1 MAFAYVGNASGTAAS
16 ATQLLCNRPA
26 GVAVGNLILAV
37 YSFENVAAGSGPWIT
52 PNTGAFDNT
61 YIGPAE
67 GWLQICQ
74 LDPIGTGMGLE
85 VWAAVHGSGTVQNAK
100 FNGTYSAVAVTAAW
114 SGEYQPTG
122 SIFDGAVRVS
132 TTQNWTGN
140 APASPS
146 VFAVA
151 GEMVVAV
158 GADAMT
164 ATFGNPSGFTD
175 RIDVAR
181 AGAGTAQATI
191 ADAVQGS
198 TGNTGQITFPN
209 SAFTTT
215 TQGSMATLA
224 IRPSTVTTPN
234 AYDLEGSLPPD
245 LDIGDGYTLR
255 VAAHSPVT
263 GQPVAG
269 VTIGTVVFTVDYV
282 GPSSPEDLSTGPF
295 MLVPGPGA

>member
-1 MAFAYVGNASGTAAS
+1 MAFAYVGNASGTAAA
-16 ATQLLCNRPA
+16 ATEIHCNRPA
-26 GVAVGNLILAV
+26 GTVAGNLIIAV

-52 PNTGAFDNT
+52 PNTGGFDNT

-74 LDPIGTGMGLE
+74 QDPIGTGFGLE
-85 VWAAVHGSGTVQNAK
+85 VWAAVHGTGTVQNAK
-100 FNGTYSAVAVTAAW
+100 FNGTFSALTVTAAY
-114 SGEYQPTG
+114 SGEYEPNG
-122 SIFDGAVRVS
+122 SIFDGAVRVA
-132 TTQNWTGN
+132 TTAQATGN
-140 APASPS
+140 APSSPN
-146 VFAVA
+146 VFAVG
-151 GEMVVAV
+151 GELVIAV
-158 GADAMT
+158 GSDAMT
-164 ATFGNPSGFTD
+164 GTFGNPTGFTD
-175 RIDVAR
+175 RIDTTR

-198 TGNTGQITFPN
+198 TGNTGAITFPN
-209 SAFTTT
+209 TAFTTT

-224 IRPSTVTTPN
+224 IRPSTAATPN
-234 AYDLEGSLPPD
+234 QFDLEGSLPPD

-263 GQPVAG
+263 GQPMAG

-282 GPSSPEDLSTGPF
+282 GPSSPEDLSSGPF

>member
-1 MAFAYVGNASGTAAS
+1 MAFAYVGNASGTAAA
-16 ATQLLCNRPA
+16 ATEIHCNRPA
-26 GVAVGNLILAV
+26 GVVAGNLIIAV

-52 PNTGAFDNT
+52 PNVGQFNSN
-61 YIGPAE
+61 YIGPAQ
-67 GWLQICQ
+67 GWLQLCQ
-74 LDPIGTGMGLE
+74 QDPIGTGMGLE
-85 VWAAVHGSGTVQNAK
+85 VWGAVHGTGTIQYAM
-100 FNGTYSAVAVTAAW
+100 FNSAQSAITVTAGY
-114 SGEYQPTG
+114 SGEYAPNG
-122 SIFDGAVRVS
+122 LISDGAVRVA
-132 TTQNWTGN
+132 TTAQATGN
-140 APASPS
+140 APSSPS

-151 GEMVVAV
+151 GELVIAC
-158 GADAMT
+158 GSDAMT
-164 ATFGNPSGFTD
+164 GTFGNPTGFTD
-175 RIDVAR
+175 RIDAAR

-198 TGNTGQITFPN
+198 TGNTGLITFPN
-209 SAFTTT
+209 TAFTTT

-234 AYDLEGSLPPD
+234 EYDLEGSLPPD

-282 GPSSPEDLSTGPF
+282 GPSSPEDLTSGPF